1 MTRILIV
8 YYSWSGTTKRLAEKI
23 HRLLSNSDL
32 LEIKVPSGTF
42 SDDMYQTD
50 AIAKKQKV
58 DHDLPQ
64 IVNSLPSFSDYNCIL
79 VGGPVWSYLP
89 STPFYTSV
97 GNDGDYEFK
106 FGKENPKLDI
116 LPGNSNGK
124 DLSEWIKQFV
134 GSNEND

>member
-1 MTRILIV
+1 MDLF
-8 YYSWSGTTKRLAEKI
+8 GHI
-23 HRLLSNSDL
+23 HRQHQFYLFLDKLGN
-32 LEIKVPSGTF
+32 
-42 SDDMYQTD
+42 YQGK
-50 AIAKKQKV
+50 IA
-58 DHDLPQ
+58 
-64 IVNSLPSFSDYNCIL
+64 
-79 VGGPVWSYLP
+79 
-89 STPFYTSV
+89 PFYTSV